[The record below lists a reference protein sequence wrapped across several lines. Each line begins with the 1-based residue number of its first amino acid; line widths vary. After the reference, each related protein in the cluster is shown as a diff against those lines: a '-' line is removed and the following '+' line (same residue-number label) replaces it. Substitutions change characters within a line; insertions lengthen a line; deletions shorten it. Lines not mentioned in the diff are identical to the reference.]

1 MNAPDKCPRCGA
13 PRQPCLNAA
22 ILWFDCG
29 SMVDAGDG
37 TWHEET
43 GQCVSRQRDQLRAQV
58 ETLKAELQMRVGQ
71 LNDQDYRTAK
81 WKAYAERLEQSADG
95 MAQLLADEG
104 WESSWQN
111 NHKKTKETKP

>member
-1 MNAPDKCPRCGA
+1 MRPPVEKGEEMSTPRTD
-13 PRQPCLNAA
+13 A
-22 ILWFDCG
+22 IYDPALLDRGIAENGRTWG
-29 SMVDAGDG
+29 WG
-37 TWHEET
+37 TL
-43 GQCVSRQRDQLRAQV
+43 SDMRDLARTLEQEADNLRAQV
-58 ETLKAELQMRVGQ
+58 EQ
-71 LNDQDYRTAK
+71 